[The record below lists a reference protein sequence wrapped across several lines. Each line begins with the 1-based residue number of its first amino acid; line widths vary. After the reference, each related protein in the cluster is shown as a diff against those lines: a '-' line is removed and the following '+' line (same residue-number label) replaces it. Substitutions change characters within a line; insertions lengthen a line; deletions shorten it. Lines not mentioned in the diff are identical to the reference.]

1 MRTPT
6 LARLPYRAVSGLT
19 STARFQSQSLL
30 RLRCASTAA
39 LRPSGVAPA
48 YQSVLRQWEQRR
60 NAASASASA
69 V

>member
-1 MRTPT
+1 MRNPSF
-6 LARLPYRAVSGLT
+6 ARLPYRAVSGLT
-19 STARFQSQSLL
+19 STARFQSQNFL

-48 YQSVLRQWEQRR
+48 YQSVMRQWEQRR
-60 NAASASASA
+60 NASASASA